1 MPLPTSLV
9 VNCLDELLPVITAV
23 VNLSLKEGYFPS
35 EWKDAIVKPLFKKA
49 GLSMDNK
56 NLRQMSNLQFVSK
69 VTERAVF
76 DQLHKHLEDNDLY
89 PVFQS
94 AYIRQHST
102 ETALLRIFK
111 DILHNQDIIEH
122 HVTLQVLMD
131 LSSAFDT
138 VDGDIMIRRFEMS
151 FGITG
156 TELQWLRSY
165 LPGRSQHVIVN
176 GERSE
181 SLNLPFGVP
190 QGSCL
195 GPLLF
200 TLYSSKLFEVIKPH
214 LPEAH
219 AYADDSQL
227 YLSFKPNNEVNESEA
242 VKSMEFCIRAIRTWM
257 WMDKLKLNDDKTE
270 FMIIGSRQ
278 QLEKVSVAELSFG
291 DISVAPVSTA
301 RNLGVPFDRNLKF
314 DAQITK
320 TYCTGYYYLHNIRKI
335 SKYVTLDSTR
345 CLVHALLI
353 GRVDYC
359 NSLLHGLPRNNINKL
374 QRLQNMA
381 ARLTT
386 NTPRFC
392 HITPVSGLNSR

>member
-1 MPLPTSLV
+1 
-9 VNCLDELLPVITAV
+9 
-23 VNLSLKEGYFPS
+23 
-35 EWKDAIVKPLFKKA
+35 
-49 GLSMDNK
+49 MDNK
-56 NLRQMSNLQFVSK
+56 NLRPVSNLQFVSK

-89 PVFQS
+89 PVFQP

-111 DILHNQDIIEH
+111 DILQNQDIIEQ
-122 HVTLQVLMD
+122 HVTLLVLLD

-138 VDGDIMIRRFEMS
+138 VDHDIMIRRLEMS

-156 TELQWLRSY
+156 TALQWLRSY

-200 TLYSSKLFEVIKPH
+200 TLYSSKFFEVIKPH

-227 YLSFKPNNEVNESEA
+227 YLPFKPNNEVSESEA

-278 QLEKVSVAELSFG
+278 
-291 DISVAPVSTA
+291 
-301 RNLGVPFDRNLKF
+301 
-314 DAQITK
+314 
-320 TYCTGYYYLHNIRKI
+320 
-335 SKYVTLDSTR
+335 
-345 CLVHALLI
+345 
-353 GRVDYC
+353 
-359 NSLLHGLPRNNINKL
+359 
-374 QRLQNMA
+374 
-381 ARLTT
+381 
-386 NTPRFC
+386 
-392 HITPVSGLNSR
+392 